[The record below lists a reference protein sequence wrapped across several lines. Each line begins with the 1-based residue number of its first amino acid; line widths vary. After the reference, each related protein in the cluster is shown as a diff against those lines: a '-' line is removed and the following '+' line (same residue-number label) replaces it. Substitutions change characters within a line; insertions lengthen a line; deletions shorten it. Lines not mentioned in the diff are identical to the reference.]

1 MFRMI
6 KVLGH
11 DEHPN
16 PLVRSFYIYPLEGIY
31 KMNLR
36 DLIITT
42 DWTKDG
48 TIHYKWYKDGR

>member
-1 MFRMI
+1 MI

-42 DWTKDG
+42 DWTNDD
-48 TIHYKWYKDGR
+48 TTHYKCDKDGR